1 MLYLSEKK
9 KVKNKRH
16 WWLSTALYVKTKN
29 LGCSVPAPHCR
40 PLWAPVSH
48 WSSLRPVKPPTLMAL
63 GSLHRL
69 LILLAPG
76 CSVLSLHLLFS
87 THLSDLNSSPL
98 PWQELPMAPG
108 PRQSGAHFT
117 LLHSP
122 SWHSSQFTIMCL
134 CLWLMSVSPT
144 ELKGCTGRMRMC
156 LIVTGSVAA
165 SPAPALCYLLN
176 QYLRAEEGAMIRLHC
191 HFFASD
197 ISKDDPP
204 KCRAFLLNV

>member
-1 MLYLSEKK
+1 MTFHCALCKDQEPWLFSACSPLS
-9 KVKNKRH
+9 
-16 WWLSTALYVKTKN
+16 
-29 LGCSVPAPHCR
+29 
-40 PLWAPVSH
+40 
-48 WSSLRPVKPPTLMAL
+48 PTL
-63 GSLHRL
+63 GSSISLVFSPSCEATNPHGPG
-69 LILLAPG
+69 APG

-191 HFFASD
+191 HLFASD